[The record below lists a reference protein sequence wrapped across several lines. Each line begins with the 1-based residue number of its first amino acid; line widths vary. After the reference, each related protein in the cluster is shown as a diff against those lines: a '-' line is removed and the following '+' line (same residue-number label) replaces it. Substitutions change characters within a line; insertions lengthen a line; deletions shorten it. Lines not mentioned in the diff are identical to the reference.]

1 MPTSGT
7 DRRVAWGL
15 VLALSVTACAG
26 ATDRAGG
33 TKPVRPA
40 VLRVLNTRAAEE
52 VAPYAEAV
60 HTLSA
65 GAVRLHISDKV
76 QRHSAS
82 SEPDA
87 IQAVRAGRVDLAVV
101 PARAFHALGVSS
113 FDALIAP
120 LAIDSMA
127 MQQRVLGSDIPG
139 KMLAG
144 VRSLGLVGLAVLP
157 GPMRKP
163 VGISRDL
170 LGPPTYRNAVIAQS
184 PSVVGDRSLRALG
197 AAAVASPFEGADLS
211 GFDGLEQQV
220 SSIFGNGYDG
230 TVRSITVNV
239 NLWPRPLVVV
249 ADPSSIARLSG
260 PQRQALRSAA
270 RTSLAASVASAL
282 SGDTEA
288 AAAMCRSGRVTWRT
302 ATPTQLRDLR
312 RSVAPVYSW
321 LRQDSATSGYLDAIA
336 ALRAAGAPDP
346 LRAERLSCPGRA
358 TPAAVTNPAAAVTP
372 FDGTYRMVSTQQQAQ
387 AFDPNTEPENWGTFV
402 YIFRRGRFAF
412 TQENAVTCSWGY
424 GTYTVHGHEITWR
437 FVDGGA
443 SRPDGAANKPG
454 ELFVFRWSRYR
465 GAVTLSAAPGKISPD
480 NFFEVAWHQLSPRP
494 APRYLS
500 RRCRPPVSA
509 IPR

>member
-15 VLALSVTACAG
+15 VLALSLTACAG
-26 ATDRAGG
+26 STDRAGG
-33 TKPVRPA
+33 TKPVHPV
-40 VLRVLNTRAAEE
+40 VLRVLDTRGVEE
-52 VAPYAEAV
+52 VAPYADAV
-60 HTLSA
+60 KGLSA
-65 GAVRLHISDKV
+65 GAVRLNIAEKV
-76 QRHSAS
+76 ERNSVNA
-82 SEPDA
+82 EPDA

-101 PARAFHALGVSS
+101 PARAFHAAGVNS

-120 LAIDSMA
+120 FAIDSMA

-170 LGPPTYRNAVIAQS
+170 LGPATYRHAVIAES

-197 AAAVASPFEGADLS
+197 AAPVGSPFEGADMS
-211 GFDGLEQQV
+211 RFDGLEQHV
-220 SSIFGNGYDG
+220 SSIYGNGYDE

-249 ADPSSIARLSG
+249 ADPSSIARLSSQ
-260 PQRQALRSAA
+260 QRQALRSAA
-270 RTSLAASVASAL
+270 RTSLAASVAGAL
-282 SGDTEA
+282 AEDTVA
-288 AAAMCRSGRVTWRT
+288 AAAMCRSGQVTWRT
-302 ATPTQLRDLR
+302 ATATQQRDLR
-312 RSVAPVYSW
+312 RGVAPVHSW
-321 LRQDSATSGYLDAIA
+321 LRHDSATARYLDAIA
-336 ALRAAGAPDP
+336 ALRGAGPPDP
-346 LRAERLSCPGRA
+346 LRAERLSCRG
-358 TPAAVTNPAAAVTP
+358 PAAPAAATDPPAARTP

-387 AFDPNTEPENWGTFV
+387 AVDPNTPPENWGTFV
-402 YIFRRGRFAF
+402 YIFRRGRFAI
-412 TQENAVTCSWGY
+412 TQANAVACSWAY
-424 GTYTVHGHEITWR
+424 GTYTVRGHEITWS
-437 FVDGGA
+437 FVDGGG

-465 GAVTLSAAPGKISPD
+465 GAVTLAAVPGKISPD
-480 NFFEVAWHQLSPRP
+480 NFFGVAWHRLSSSA
-494 APRYLS
+494 APRYFS